1 MGTSGSVETIWDK
14 VGWTAPPILAKT
26 DDQKDAAVRH
36 VCAYFEQL
44 SDDHCGYR
52 TGTCFSDLGGG
63 GDRPEVANV
72 ITAEDIVA
80 VESLDVTIPRIHKL
94 QLLGAGV
101 TPSGRAATRAWVD
114 GLDPDEKLDADDY
127 PSARKVPIDSQRV
140 TAALARI
147 PNEVDLAD
155 VPKEEA
161 PEVIR
166 NANLLWREVRRT
178 DFGQTMVSKLLA
190 RKRPRLLPIIDKHIQ
205 IQLGYQRK
213 NVNFYETMWKVMSD
227 SDLARPVL
235 LATIR
240 NAAYEKTGDER
251 IRRLSDLRVFDI
263 VVWMHEKYPVM
274 SSRGR
279 PTPNLADD
287 SRLLARR
294 VLNPG

>member
-1 MGTSGSVETIWDK
+1 MGNNGSAGTVWDE
-14 VGWTAPPILAKT
+14 VGWTAPPILAEA
-26 DDQKDAAVRH
+26 DDQRDSAVRLL
-36 VCAYFEQL
+36 CAYFELL
-44 SDDHCGYR
+44 SDGPCDYR
-52 TGTCFSDLGGG
+52 TGACFSDLGGG

-114 GLDPDEKLDADDY
+114 GLDPEEKLDADDY

-166 NANLLWREVRRT
+166 NANFLWREVRRT

-205 IQLGYQRK
+205 TQLGYQRK

-227 SDLARPVL
+227 SDLALPVL

-251 IRRLSDLRVFDI
+251 IRSLSDLRVFDI
-263 VVWMHEKYPVM
+263 VVWMHEEYPVM
-274 SSRGR
+274 SSR
-279 PTPNLADD
+279 
-287 SRLLARR
+287 
-294 VLNPG
+294 